1 MILFFQLVD
10 MADYVDGLSYIVPSL
25 HLRDAAYLILMDHTI
40 DEFLDSVFSTLL
52 SIFAS
57 KFIREISMKFS
68 LMSFFYVV

>member
-10 MADYVDGLSYIVPSL
+10 MADYVDGFPYIVPSL